1 MFICKQLITLQSMKY
16 LPKCF
21 DKFYM
26 YLISTKITTI
36 MVPQKSGSSVIG
48 KKIFSFLCEDCKTIA
63 RAQTVVE

>member
-21 DKFYM
+21 DKFY
-26 YLISTKITTI
+26 LISTKITTM

-63 RAQTVVE
+63 RAQTVVV